1 MIAVVPAREVAPE
14 FTAAAAGA
22 EDCQVAEC
30 ACDQCRTL
38 CHCDFCPVLDML
50 PRLLSYELEV
60 PTVC

>member
-38 CHCDFCPVLDML
+38 CHCDFCPVLVAAVESAL
-50 PRLLSYELEV
+50 AAAA
-60 PTVC
+60 

>member
-30 ACDQCRTL
+30 ASRSATL
-38 CHCDFCPVLDML
+38 QSPGWKQQSKACAQ
-50 PRLLSYELEV
+50 RGLLLN
-60 PTVC
+60 P

>member
-14 FTAAAAGA
+14 FAAAAAAAAAGA

-38 CHCDFCPVLDML
+38 CHCDFCPVLVAAVESAL
-50 PRLLSYELEV
+50 AAAA
-60 PTVC
+60 